1 MIVGLPWGQLNGL
14 LHFLNLLIISS
25 WASLV
30 ILVLALIL
38 ILQLINLAKLSL
50 NLPKLKSL
58 PLLIIS
64 SNIFFITS
72 SSLPLG
78 NQVGWLTTLKEL
90 IPNSSIWIFNEERI
104 SFFSLII
111 INSLTG
117 IVIIIGTR
125 GEIVSLVGWNKRS

>member
-117 IVIIIGTR
+117 RVIIIGTR
-125 GEIVSLVGWNKRS
+125 GEIVSLVGWDKR